1 MMLGELLT
9 ILSAMI
15 WALSSVF
22 YKAGLKTMKPTT
34 VNTIRPIVALFF
46 LVGVIIITGDFKDI
60 SNLTT
65 RDIIYIFLSTISGV
79 VIGDLLYMFSLR
91 TVGIARAYP
100 ISNTYPLFTI
110 LMARLFLGEIITF
123 KLISGAILIIIA
135 IFLISEKDFELD
147 IKKGVIFALGASFFW
162 GTSMI
167 IMKLAMSTV
176 NPIVFSTIRMGIF
189 AFFLLLYTMRYEKI
203 EFTKVNRSWI
213 IVAIGGIL
221 DLGVGIPLFL
231 EALKYIDASR
241 AAPLNGTAP
250 IFAIIFTI
258 LFTKEKVTS
267 RIIFGVILSFLGV
280 LIIL

>member
-1 MMLGELLT
+1 MLGELLT

-110 LMARLFLGEIITF
+110 LMAGLFLGEIITF

>member
-1 MMLGELLT
+1 MLGELLT

>member
-167 IMKLAMSTV
+167 
-176 NPIVFSTIRMGIF
+176 
-189 AFFLLLYTMRYEKI
+189 
-203 EFTKVNRSWI
+203 
-213 IVAIGGIL
+213 
-221 DLGVGIPLFL
+221 
-231 EALKYIDASR
+231 
-241 AAPLNGTAP
+241 
-250 IFAIIFTI
+250 
-258 LFTKEKVTS
+258 
-267 RIIFGVILSFLGV
+267 
-280 LIIL
+280 

>member
-1 MMLGELLT
+1 MLGELLT

-189 AFFLLLYTMRYEKI
+189 ALFLLLYTMRYEKI

>member
-1 MMLGELLT
+1 MLGELLT

-110 LMARLFLGEIITF
+110 LMAGLFLGEIITF

-162 GTSMI
+162 GASMI
-167 IMKLAMSTV
+167 IMKLAMSTI

-189 AFFLLLYTMRYEKI
+189 ALFLLLYTMRYEKI
-203 EFTKVNRSWI
+203 EFTKINRNWI

-267 RIIFGVILSFLGV
+267 RIISGVILSFLGV

>member
-1 MMLGELLT
+1 MLGELLT

-46 LVGVIIITGDFKDI
+46 LVGIIIITGDFKDI

-110 LMARLFLGEIITF
+110 LMAGLFLGEIITF

>member
-1 MMLGELLT
+1 MLGELLT

-189 AFFLLLYTMRYEKI
+189 ALFLLLYTMRYEKI
-203 EFTKVNRSWI
+203 EFTKINRNWI